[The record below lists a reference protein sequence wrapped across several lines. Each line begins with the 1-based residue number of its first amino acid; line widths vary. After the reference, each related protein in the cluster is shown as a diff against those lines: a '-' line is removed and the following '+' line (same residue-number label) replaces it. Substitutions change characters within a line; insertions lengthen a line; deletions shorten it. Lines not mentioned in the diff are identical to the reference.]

1 MSLEAVAARI
11 KAQQE
16 EAEQHA
22 RALTKAIEAVAQF
35 VCNNESEL
43 RDALQA
49 QGQGEVVQGQGEVV
63 QELDEVMARWK
74 AESQRFLS
82 NPAVWEGGA

>member
-49 QGQGEVVQGQGEVV
+49 QGQGEVVQ
-63 QELDEVMARWK
+63 ELDEVMARWK